1 MKLKFGVNEAVTLK
15 LVGKLNG
22 AIQLQGVLGAQI
34 ITSLDSILSTNSTC
48 LVDNLWLNEAL

>member
-1 MKLKFGVNEAVTLK
+1 MNEAVTLK